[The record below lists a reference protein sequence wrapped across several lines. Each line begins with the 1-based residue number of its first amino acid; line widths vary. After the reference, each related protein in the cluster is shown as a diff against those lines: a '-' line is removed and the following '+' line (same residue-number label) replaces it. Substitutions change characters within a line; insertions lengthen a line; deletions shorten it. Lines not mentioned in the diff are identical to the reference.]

1 MAETEYQYVPL
12 TETVSAM
19 GNPFGNRPDVYVI
32 GNMLVYYRMNDSTVR
47 VAPDVFVVF
56 DAAGNHPR
64 RSWFVWR
71 EGKAPDF
78 VPEVASR
85 HTHRRDLVE
94 KRDIYRRMGVTE
106 YWRFDPTGECFTPAL
121 AGERPVDGAYQPIP
135 VAADADGIL
144 RGYSALLGL
153 DICHRG
159 GLELRLYDPVSG
171 EWLLNHRESEAA
183 RQAAKAALTDAAAEN
198 QMLREQISRL
208 QEGR

>member
-1 MAETEYQYVPL
+1 MVTRPVKTPLPHPPDAAISDDLSIEYPSEDGERLAETEYQYVPL

-19 GNPFGNRPDVYVI
+19 RNRFGNRPDVYVI

-78 VPEVASR
+78 VLEVASR
-85 HTHRRDLVE
+85 RTHRRDLVE
-94 KRDIYRRMGVTE
+94 KRDIYRRIGVTE

-121 AGERPVDGAYQPIP
+121 AGERL
-135 VAADADGIL
+135 VAE
-144 RGYSALLGL
+144 
-153 DICHRG
+153 H
-159 GLELRLYDPVSG
+159 
-171 EWLLNHRESEAA
+171 
-183 RQAAKAALTDAAAEN
+183 
-198 QMLREQISRL
+198 ISRYP
-208 QEGR
+208 